1 MANERN
7 INQIFTNRLFE
18 NCSNRVTG
26 YNYSNRNFSEY
37 KEGDVIFQAGD
48 SANFVYLVI
57 SGNIKLKFRNSSRLI
72 FKRTNDFFGDFE
84 INKGTSRA
92 SSAVAVSDCVLFRID
107 KDTLKKIQSVEN
119 QIFLNMK
126 SAEEADLRE
135 TEENKPRPDIT
146 TVLNLDRSPVKLDIF
161 KRKNREMPVA
171 ENKDE
176 NPIDLKPESHVEEN
190 ESGVVEENNTTEIPD
205 LNAVIEESTRQ
216 TPVDESLKKELLGDD
231 EDFANWNFATV
242 DASQDQA
249 DEKIV
254 FESPA
259 TDFDEK
265 QIEERINARYEKKFE
280 DYKKELFK
288 NYELL
293 IQSLSKL
300 VPTFSIDETLELV
313 VNVFTKHFNASFT
326 YLFLVNEKTTDLELA
341 LPLSAKPLVAQYNDG
356 LTGRAAATK
365 RIIAIRNPAK
375 DLRFN
380 PKFDKPKDFTEGS
393 VAYVP
398 LNDTENKLVGV
409 IQLGRALKDFS
420 RENEETLKILAQQ
433 AGKIIQLSHLNAE
446 KLKSEKLSAFGS
458 ISKFLMHDIKSPI
471 LTIKHYSNLISR
483 IDVPDQIKKVLTMLS
498 MQANSVVDIMQS
510 TFDFSENSSSLKLQ
524 KTQFNEMMKNIL
536 ELLSEYTESRN
547 VKLFKKFGAEAIV
560 NVDAR
565 RFFVVTFQIIKNAC
579 EAMPSGGR
587 IFVNTELVDN
597 SVVLNIRD
605 EGTGIKPE
613 IGNDLYKT
621 FFSSGKENATGL
633 GLSVSK
639 FLIEKMN
646 GKITYESKINEGTI
660 FKISLPAA
668 ED

>member
-1 MANERN
+1 MTNERN
-7 INQIFTNRLFE
+7 INQIFANRLFE

-37 KEGDVIFQAGD
+37 KDGDVIFQAGD

-57 SGNIKLKFRNSSRLI
+57 SGDVKLKFKNSSKLI

-107 KDTLKKIQSVEN
+107 KDTLKKILSFEN

-126 SAEEADLRE
+126 SAEEADLKE
-135 TEENKPRPDIT
+135 TEETKPRHDIT
-146 TVLNLDRSPVKLDIF
+146 SVLNLGRAPVKLDIF
-161 KRKNREMPVA
+161 KRKNREQPIA
-171 ENKDE
+171 EKKDE
-176 NPIDLKPESHVEEN
+176 APVVTKPEIKTESEPVILEESN
-190 ESGVVEENNTTEIPD
+190 ITELPD
-205 LNAVIEESTRQ
+205 LDAVIEESTRQ

-242 DASQDQA
+242 DETQDEA
-249 DEKIV
+249 DEKIS
-254 FESPA
+254 FESPVS
-259 TDFDEK
+259 DFDEK
-265 QIEERINARYEKKFE
+265 QIEERINSRYEKKFE
-280 DYKKELFK
+280 DYKKDLFK
-288 NYELL
+288 SYELL
-293 IQSLSKL
+293 IQSLSRL

-313 VNVFTKHFNASFT
+313 VNVFTKHFNSSFT

-341 LPLSAKPLVAQYNDG
+341 LPLSAKPLIAQYNDG

-365 RIIAIRNPAK
+365 RIIAVRNPAK

-380 PKFDKPKDFTEGS
+380 PKFDKPKEFTEGS

-398 LNDTENKLVGV
+398 LNDTENKLIGV

-547 VKLFKKFGAEAIV
+547 VKLFKKFGAEATV

-587 IFVNTELVDN
+587 IFVNTELDDK
-597 SVVLNIRD
+597 SVILNIRD
-605 EGTGIKPE
+605 EGSGIKSE
-613 IGNDLYKT
+613 IGNDLYNT

-646 GKITYESKINEGTI
+646 GKITFESKINEGTI
-660 FKISLPAA
+660 FKIYLPAV
-668 ED
+668 EE